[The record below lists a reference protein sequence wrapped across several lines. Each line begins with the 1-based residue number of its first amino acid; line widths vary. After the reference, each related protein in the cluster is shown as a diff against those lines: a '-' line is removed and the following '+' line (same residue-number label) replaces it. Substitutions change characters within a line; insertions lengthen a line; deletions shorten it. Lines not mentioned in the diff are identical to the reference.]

1 MSLCL
6 FLWAGDPKK
15 GLTTRLQHL
24 NLLKHCHQPET
35 RCSNIRAWGDISHL
49 NHHPSQIPATHEC
62 EGYISNTGTFGEH
75 MKTIADSI
83 VAINSQGPMMQLS
96 IGAHY
101 ELHTSPFSAMDSLNI
116 AGCKWHPRSPAKS
129 SCEPHSNMGDMG
141 WHSVSRWKQLG
152 TWCKTSCS

>member
-1 MSLCL
+1 MS
-6 FLWAGDPKK
+6 FSVSWRPKK
-15 GLTTRLQHL
+15 RPDYKAPAHKPPQTLPPTRDKVFKYQSLG
-24 NLLKHCHQPET
+24 
-35 RCSNIRAWGDISHL
+35 GDISHL

-83 VAINSQGPMMQLS
+83 VAIISQGPMMQLS

-116 AGCKWHPRSPAKS
+116 AGCKWHVWMPQSQDPLQSLLVSLTQTWETWGDTRYPDG
-129 SCEPHSNMGDMG
+129 SN
-141 WHSVSRWKQLG
+141 
-152 TWCKTSCS
+152 